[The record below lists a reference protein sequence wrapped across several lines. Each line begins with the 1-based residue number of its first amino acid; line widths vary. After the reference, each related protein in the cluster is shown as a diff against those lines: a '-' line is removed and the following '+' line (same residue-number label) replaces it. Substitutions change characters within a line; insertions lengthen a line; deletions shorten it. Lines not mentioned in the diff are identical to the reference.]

1 MHCIHMEQRLQ
12 VLLDA
17 SVLQA
22 FVAFMEKERST
33 RSKKISTSHE
43 WITPTLMCSLT
54 LIVGSY
60 EKSRRPTGSLEK
72 KKESAIEAN
81 ARNPI
86 CGVWQSR

>member
-1 MHCIHMEQRLQ
+1 MEQRLQ